1 MLHAPSKSEV
11 SSIKTKRY
19 GLKND
24 KMLSKVEVKIIASL
38 KLKKFRQ
45 ETGLFIV
52 EGEKGVLEALGAGW
66 LCDRLIIRSDW
77 YKKHD
82 LPALFSVQNLS
93 EITEVE
99 MEKMTQLSSPSP
111 VLAVFKQQELPWSW
125 QAGDANFVLA
135 LDQIKDPGN
144 LGTII
149 RIADWFGFAG
159 LLCSKDTVELWN
171 TKTIQASMGS
181 VFRVPVRY
189 ADLTEALQDVPSSS
203 LYAAVL
209 GGQAVRTVKFVPGA
223 VLLIGNESAGLST
236 ESLAMAKYHISIP
249 AYGQAESLNA
259 AIATGIICAEMRA
272 SS

>member
-149 RIADWFGFAG
+149 RIADWFGLAG
-159 LLCSKDTVELWN
+159 VICSPDTVEMWN
-171 TKTIQASMGS
+171 QKCVQSSMGS

-189 ADLTEALQDVPSSS
+189 ADLTAFLAEEASNRV
-203 LYAAVL
+203 YATVL
-209 GGQAVRTVKFVPGA
+209 GGEDLRKTQFADGGV
-223 VLLIGNESAGLST
+223 VLVGSESFGLSAHLQAQAGHLLT
-236 ESLAMAKYHISIP
+236 IP
-249 AYGQAESLNA
+249 AFGAAESLNA
-259 AIATGIICAEMRA
+259 AVATGIVCSWLRA
-272 SS
+272 